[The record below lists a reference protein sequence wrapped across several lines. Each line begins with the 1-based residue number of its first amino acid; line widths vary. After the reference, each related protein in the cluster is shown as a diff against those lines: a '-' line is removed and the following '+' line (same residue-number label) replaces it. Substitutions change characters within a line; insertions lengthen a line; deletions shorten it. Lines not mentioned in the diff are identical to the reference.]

1 MPTRLLKNNTRL
13 LLESHLKHAISL
25 IKHDDFTQREREGV
39 YFGQVME
46 ETPGGGDDDVGVLAE
61 GCELV
66 AHAVTADLFAPL
78 N

>member
-1 MPTRLLKNNTRL
+1 
-13 LLESHLKHAISL
+13 
-25 IKHDDFTQREREGV
+25 
-39 YFGQVME
+39 ME
-46 ETPGGGDDDVGVLAE
+46 ETPGGGDDDVGILAE